1 MDDFVAAIFDELET
15 CGLNDPRPLAQR
27 GTLPLEDYLRSE
39 VRRSIERVQT
49 LTNPPADLRNLFDSL
64 PPRPMSYYRRIA
76 KELEAVAFLPSQIDA
91 LRQLQAIE
99 QEPPERG
106 DALKYRCAA
115 EAYYLM
121 DLFSSK
127 PPTGTFEG
135 PFQTIAGVLYNA
147 VTGCE
152 PTDMKR
158 SCDRVLERRRYAE
171 VVSNRPC

>member
-1 MDDFVAAIFDELET
+1 MDDFVAAILDELKGY
-15 CGLNDPRPLAQR
+15 GLNDPRALARRVSPLD
-27 GTLPLEDYLRSE
+27 DYLRVE
-39 VRRSIERVQT
+39 VRRSIERVRT
-49 LTNPPADLRNLFDSL
+49 LTNPPAELRNLFDSL
-64 PPRPMSYYRRIA
+64 PPQPMSYYRRIA
-76 KELEAVAFLPSQIDA
+76 KELEAVAFLPSQIAA

-127 PPTGTFEG
+127 PPTGTAEG
-135 PFQTIAGVLYNA
+135 PFQIITGVLYNA
-147 VTGCE
+147 VTSRE

-158 SCDRVLERRRYAE
+158 SCDRVLEHRRRYAST
-171 VVSNRPC
+171 VSNRT